1 MKKIKFRIK
10 DVLGYDTFIELKV
23 ENGAVLFE
31 SQPTVPLATAFDAES
46 IAQFIGYDE
55 QGKEIYEGDE
65 FADPFNGRIFKAESE
80 VQAVEDDGSHQKFI
94 DKFYVLEAIELDV
107 LFSAPN
113 LSKAEFRKMVDE
125 LFAVQEW
132 FKTHKHQPAF
142 NIFPAARNVTISG
155 KFSKKSLG
163 YLQQV
168 LNEYEI
174 TDLVKRDGEQAE
186 HFSKLVDMIEEN

>member
-1 MKKIKFRIK
+1 MRKIKFRIK
-10 DVLGYDTFIELKV
+10 DALGYDTFIEMRV
-23 ENGAVLFE
+23 ENGGVLFE
-31 SQPTVPLATAFDAES
+31 SQPTVPLSTPFDAES
-46 IAQFIGYDE
+46 ITQFIGYDE
-55 QGKEIYEGDE
+55 QGNEIYEGDE

-80 VQAVEDDGSHQKFI
+80 VNAVADDGSHQKFI

-113 LSKAEFRKMVDE
+113 LSKAEFQKMVDE

-132 FKTHKHQPAF
+132 FKNKHQPTF

-168 LNEYEI
+168 LDEYEI